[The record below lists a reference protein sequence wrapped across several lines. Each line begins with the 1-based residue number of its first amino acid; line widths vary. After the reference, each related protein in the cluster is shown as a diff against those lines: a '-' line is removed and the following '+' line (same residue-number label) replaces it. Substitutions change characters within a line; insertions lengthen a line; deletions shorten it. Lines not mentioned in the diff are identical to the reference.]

1 MKDLKIVAASSL
13 EALKNM
19 GAQSASVS
27 ATYSETREF
36 NVDGGEFSLFR
47 TLFDNSLVLTAIKDA
62 KKGTAQVNH
71 FDDESIAGAA
81 ADCIA
86 AADASE
92 PDEAWEFAPSEGEH
106 SFCEGVYD
114 PDLDLLFERCRE
126 FMADLTQQHPSIMME
141 QMIVKHRKVDT
152 VFATSN
158 GSVFTEKGGYYNIS
172 LMYSAHEGDK
182 SSSFFGSDVST
193 TDLSVPFMQLGSI
206 KRDLTDVEKQIYP
219 KPVEGKF
226 EGTVVFTP
234 GCFMEAV
241 YYALASFTDGSSIL
255 DGTSLWKDKLG
266 EKVANDCLTVTLAPH
281 REGTIGG
288 DNWTS
293 EGYLTED
300 CDIIKGGVLQ
310 SFLMNKYFANKTGHE
325 RTKNMDIGCMVV
337 PAGDKSIADIIA
349 GIDRG
354 LVVSRVSGGNPAS
367 SGDFSMVAKNSFII
381 ENGKVGDSVSEV
393 MINGNLA
400 EILCNIRAIS
410 SDVESNGGYLMPW
423 AAFDGVTISG
433 K

>member
-1 MKDLKIVAASSL
+1 MKDLKIVAASGL
-13 EALKNM
+13 EALKKM

-27 ATYSETREF
+27 ATYSEIREF

-71 FDDESIAGAA
+71 FDDEAIGEAA
-81 ADCIA
+81 ASCIA
-86 AADASE
+86 AADAGE
-92 PDEAWEFAPSEGEH
+92 PDEAWEFAPGEGEH
-106 SFCEGVYD
+106 SFCEGVYE

-126 FMADLTQQHPSIMME
+126 FMADLSQQHPSIMME
-141 QMIVKHRKVDT
+141 QMIVKHKKYES

-182 SSSFFGSDVST
+182 SSSFFGSEVST
-193 TDLSVPFMQLGSI
+193 TDLSVPFMQIGSI

-281 REGTIGG
+281 REGAVGG
-288 DNWTS
+288 DNWTG
-293 EGYLTED
+293 EGYLTDD
-300 CDIIKGGVLQ
+300 CDIIKDGVLC
-310 SFLMNKYFANKTGHE
+310 SFLMNKYFANKTGQE
-325 RTKNMDIGCMVV
+325 RTKNMDIHTLTAIQKYFC
-337 PAGDKSIADIIA
+337 
-349 GIDRG
+349 
-354 LVVSRVSGGNPAS
+354 
-367 SGDFSMVAKNSFII
+367 
-381 ENGKVGDSVSEV
+381 EV
-393 MINGNLA
+393 MTEKGFQPMIYFNWHQSENLLILSELEAYPFWLALYQDRMRYPWKVEMWQYTDQGRVPGIQGNVDL
-400 EILCNIRAIS
+400 N
-410 SDVESNGGYLMPW
+410 VYMP
-423 AAFDGVTISG
+423 
-433 K
+433 

>member
-1 MKDLKIVAASSL
+1 MKDLKIVAASGL

-71 FDDESIAGAA
+71 FDDEAIAGAA

-92 PDEAWEFAPSEGEH
+92 PDEAWEFAPGEGER
-106 SFCEGVYD
+106 SFTEGAYE

-126 FMADLTQQHPSIMME
+126 LMADIAAQHPSILME
-141 QMIVKHRKVDT
+141 QMIVKHKKIET

-182 SSSFFGSDVST
+182 SSSFFGSDMST
-193 TDLSVPFMQLGSI
+193 VDLSVPFIQLGSI
-206 KRDLTDVEKQIYP
+206 KRDLGDVEKQIYP

-241 YYALASFTDGSSIL
+241 YYALASFTDGSTIL

-266 EKVANDCLTVTLAPH
+266 EKVASDCLTVSLVPH
-281 REGTIGG
+281 REGAIRG
-288 DNWTS
+288 DNWTGD
-293 EGYLTED
+293 GYLTED
-300 CDIIKGGVLQ
+300 CDIIKDGVLQ
-310 SFLMNKYFANKTGHE
+310 CFLMNKYFANKTGHE
-325 RTKNMDIGCMVV
+325 RTKNMDIGCMVI
-337 PAGDKSIADIIA
+337 PAGDKSIDEIIS
-349 GIDRG
+349 GIEKG
-354 LVVSRVSGGNPAS
+354 LLVSRISGGNPSA

-381 ENGKVGDSVSEV
+381 ENGKVGEAVSEV

-400 EILCNIRAIS
+400 EILCNVRAIS
-410 SDVESNGGYLMPW
+410 SETETDGGYLMPW
-423 AAFDGVTISG
+423 GAFDGVTISG

>member
-71 FDDESIAGAA
+71 FDDEAIGEAA
-81 ADCIA
+81 ASCIA
-86 AADASE
+86 AADAGE
-92 PDEAWEFAPSEGEH
+92 PDEAWEFAPGEGEH
-106 SFCEGVYD
+106 SFCEGVYE

-126 FMADLTQQHPSIMME
+126 FMADLSQQHPSIMME
-141 QMIVKHRKVDT
+141 QMIVKHKKYES

-182 SSSFFGSDVST
+182 SSSFFGSEVST
-193 TDLSVPFMQLGSI
+193 TDLSLPFMQLGSI

-281 REGTIGG
+281 REGAVGG
-288 DNWTS
+288 DNWTG

-300 CDIIKGGVLQ
+300 CDIIKDGVLC
-310 SFLMNKYFANKTGHE
+310 SFLMNKYFANKTGQE

-410 SDVESNGGYLMPW
+410 SDVESDGGYLMPW